1 MGRGTSRR
9 VIVVESPDTNLFEQ
23 AIFIVRSDAVGKDG
37 VTEDDLLQQARSAA
51 GQYVRSRVPGARL
64 TARRLLRDLA
74 FAVMGGALVGLAWF
88 FMAIL

>member
-1 MGRGTSRR
+1 MVKGVTRQ
-9 VIVVESPDTNLFEQ
+9 VVMVRSPDAELFEQ
-23 AIFIVRSDAVGKDG
+23 AIFIVRSGAVGKDG

-88 FMAIL
+88 FMAVL

>member
-1 MGRGTSRR
+1 MVKGVTRQ
-9 VIVVESPDTNLFEQ
+9 VVMVRSPDAELFEQ

-51 GQYVRSRVPGARL
+51 GQYVRSRVSGARL

-74 FAVMGGALVGLAWF
+74 FAVMGGALVGLVWF

>member
-1 MGRGTSRR
+1 MR
-9 VIVVESPDTNLFEQ
+9 
-23 AIFIVRSDAVGKDG
+23 
-37 VTEDDLLQQARSAA
+37 TEDDLLQQARSAA

>member
-1 MGRGTSRR
+1 MVKGVTRQ
-9 VIVVESPDTNLFEQ
+9 VVMVRSPDAELFEQ

>member
-1 MGRGTSRR
+1 MVRGTSRR

-74 FAVMGGALVGLAWF
+74 FAVMGGALVGLTWF
-88 FMAIL
+88 FMAVL